1 MALKILYDFL
11 VQNIDKS
18 EQMFYSISDRTH
30 VQVKEEIV
38 MKRRMGNI
46 SFAAATFILVLV
58 MAFCC
63 TGAALSRTNV
73 SAQELEGYYQEL
85 EKGLVEDARLLLS
98 ERGFANSGVMLTRV
112 IDENGSRQ
120 YTLTVHHGRI
130 SKMSDEDRQILMA
143 ELEQIVFEDDNSIF
157 FHKFFENH

>member
-1 MALKILYDFL
+1 
-11 VQNIDKS
+11 
-18 EQMFYSISDRTH
+18 
-30 VQVKEEIV
+30 
-38 MKRRMGNI
+38 MKRNMGNI
-46 SFAAATFILVLV
+46 SFVMATFILVFV

-63 TGAALSRTNV
+63 TGVAMSRTNV
-73 SAQELEGYYQEL
+73 SAQELDGYYQEL
-85 EKGLVEDARLLLS
+85 EKDLVEDARLLLS

-130 SKMSDEDRQILMA
+130 NKMSDEDRQILMA
-143 ELEQIVFEDDNSIF
+143 ELEQIVFEDENSIF

>member
-1 MALKILYDFL
+1 MLAIIAYNQPVTRGFVEQVRGGDSSSVVTSL
-11 VQNIDKS
+11 V
-18 EQMFYSISDRTH
+18 
-30 VQVKEEIV
+30 
-38 MKRRMGNI
+38 
-46 SFAAATFILVLV
+46 
-58 MAFCC
+58 
-63 TGAALSRTNV
+63 
-73 SAQELEGYYQEL
+73 

-130 SKMSDEDRQILMA
+130 SKMSDEDRQFLMA